1 MSRVR
6 RYARFV
12 RELAGLHPRLLAI
25 AVSGA
30 FAFALLTVASGIAI
44 SWVIDHVV
52 VPRYDD
58 GEVAT
63 GTIVTG
69 VVIVVGIGL
78 LRATSVVV
86 RRTFAGYAQWRVA
99 ETITNRVT
107 DRFIEQPVS
116 WHQRHHDG
124 VLVARAG
131 VDVDATIRVM
141 APIPFAASTVLM
153 LAGAT
158 AWLFTVDVVMG
169 AVAVV
174 IIPLILT
181 VTLLYERVVTGY
193 FDQAQ
198 GALGDFSGAV
208 HESFEAVQLVKAYG
222 AEHRETERLRVLA
235 EAIRDP
241 RVRAVRLTGI
251 FEAVLEAMPALT
263 NIGIVLLGASRVESG
278 AITIGELS
286 AFIYL
291 FTLMI
296 FPLRIIG
303 YTFAE
308 LPPSHAGYRR
318 VRELVDEPLDDDPAD
333 SVVTH
338 EGGVEL
344 RAVGFEYVPDELVLH
359 DVTIDAPRGAITA
372 VVGATGSGKSTLLE
386 VVAGLLRPTAGR
398 VAVPGGPRA
407 LVFQEGFLLAGSIRE
422 NLEVGT
428 PLDDERLHDALQLA
442 SASRFVAEL
451 PDGLDTIVGERGI
464 TLSGGQRQRVALA
477 RALARRPALL
487 LLDDTTS
494 ALDPSTELEVLGN
507 LREHLGD
514 TTVLMVASR
523 PAAIAVAESVVFLV
537 EGAVR
542 AHGTHASLMASEP
555 AYRELVEAFEAD
567 RTAPAV
573 SL

>member
-1 MSRVR
+1 M
-6 RYARFV
+6 
-12 RELAGLHPRLLAI
+12 RELAGLHPKLLAV

-30 FAFALLTVASGIAI
+30 FAFALLTVASGVAI
-44 SWVIDHVV
+44 SWVIDNVV
-52 VPRYDD
+52 VPRYDE

-69 VVIVVGIGL
+69 VVMIIGIGL
-78 LRATSVVV
+78 LRATSVVI
-86 RRTFAGYAQWRVA
+86 RRTFAGYAQWRSA

-107 DRFIEQPVS
+107 DRFVEQPVS

-124 VLVARAG
+124 LLVARAG

-141 APIPFAASTVLM
+141 APIPFAASTVL
-153 LAGAT
+153 LLGVAT
-158 AWLFTVDVVMG
+158 VWLFTVDAVMG

-181 VTLLYERVVTGY
+181 VTLTYERVVTGY
-193 FDQAQ
+193 FDEAQ
-198 GALGDFSGAV
+198 GALGEFSGAI

-222 AEHRETERLRVLA
+222 AEERETERLGTLA

-241 RVRAVRLTGI
+241 RVRAIRLTGI

-263 NIGIVLLGASRVESG
+263 NIGIVVLGAARVESG

-318 VRELVDEPLDDDPAD
+318 VRELVDEPLDADPAD
-333 SVVTH
+333 TIATH
-338 EGGVEL
+338 AGGLELQAVEFGYLPGETVLSDIDL
-344 RAVGFEYVPDELVLH
+344 RV
-359 DVTIDAPRGAITA
+359 PRGSITA

-386 VVAGLLRPTAGR
+386 VAAGLLRPSAGS
-398 VAVPGGPRA
+398 VIVPEGPRA
-407 LVFQEGFLLAGSIRE
+407 LVFQEGFLLSGSLRE

-428 PLDDERLHDALQLA
+428 PLDDERIHEALRLA
-442 SASRFVAEL
+442 SAARFVGEL

-507 LREHLGD
+507 LRKHLGD

-537 EGAVR
+537 DGSMR
-542 AHGTHASLMASEP
+542 SHGTHTELMASEP

-567 RTAPAV
+567 RTAPEV